1 MAFLNTMTTR
11 TLLTALLFGATA
23 FAQTVT
29 GTFATAK
36 LSGREVREII
46 AGVEQSAYD
55 TPTSW
60 EAELRVRRVD
70 LGGSSGLVIR
80 GTSLLCGATGNCQ
93 MWVFRKT
100 NDKWVPLFQDA
111 PIAGR
116 FDFGATVTNGVKD
129 LTITANLSAD
139 TIKRTIYKFDGRV
152 YKAQP

>member
-1 MAFLNTMTTR
+1 MPPEGCHTVSNLTRSKSGVRSRLLLLRALADDRSSTYTRPFSYTAFLNTMTTR
-11 TLLTALLFGATA
+11 TLCTALLFGAAA

-29 GTFATAK
+29 DTFAAAK

-60 EAELRVRRVD
+60 ETELRVRRVD
-70 LGGSSGLVIR
+70 LGGSSGLVVR

-100 NDKWVPLFQDA
+100 NEKW
-111 PIAGR
+111 
-116 FDFGATVTNGVKD
+116 
-129 LTITANLSAD
+129 
-139 TIKRTIYKFDGRV
+139 
-152 YKAQP
+152 